1 MKLNLISALLTLAF
15 SFSSLATPGDVGCT
29 GSLGGRVPLEVLI
42 GYDNHGQVNPA
53 LLELTARGEKIFSS
67 KNPRWSMVNVGT
79 EEEPFMNTVL
89 SAENEDGSYVS
100 IRYPEQDSTSDTTL
114 GIMEFTIKGGLRA
127 LYVEITCQK

>member
-15 SFSSLATPGDVGCT
+15 SFSALATPGDVGCT

-42 GYDNHGQVNPA
+42 GYDNFGQTNPA

-79 EEEPFMNTVL
+79 EEEPFMNMVL

-100 IRYPEQDSTSDTTL
+100 IRYPEQDATSDTTL